1 MPGLSMNQTVSD
13 KDIADIITFVRHAW
27 TNRSGAIGE
36 SFIKETRSSSKA
48 QGGVPYTEQ
57 QLK

>member
-1 MPGLSMNQTVSD
+1 MNPSVSN

-27 TNRSGAIGE
+27 TNRSGAIQE
-36 SFIKETRSSSKA
+36 AFIEAARARTER
-48 QGGVPYTEQ
+48 QGGVPYTER